1 MNEDKIDVEQIEP
14 TADFTDELS
23 DEALDRATA
32 GVQLSGSLTSPTAC
46 RGVARH

>member
-32 GVQLSGSLTSPTAC
+32 GVLATVVPQLNVGGYAF
-46 RGVARH
+46 